1 MPLNFLQ
8 ADLERTATT
17 MMKRLNPPPAQRLS
31 AVAIAAALAAFAGI
45 AGAQTSSG
53 WATSG
58 GGNTLY
64 SGAGECVRTQANPAG
79 PCVPMSKA
87 SSTSAAAAPRS
98 TQLAQA
104 DASRSSAAPAAAS
117 AASGASA
124 TGGTPQ
130 ATPGYVRSSDGRVVL
145 SGSGQCVRAG
155 SWVPAN
161 AAEPC
166 ERVARAELAVP
177 PVAVAAPEP
186 KLDPAPP
193 PVAAAAPAPA
203 VVEPPRPVIQKLTL
217 STDVLFDFGKAE
229 LKDSG
234 KSRLDQL
241 ASEIK
246 DADVDEIVAVGHAD
260 RIASEDYNQKLS
272 EARAQAVKDY
282 LAQQGAKSNVIS
294 AQGKGESQPV
304 TGDDCKKLGAER
316 GSNQKLVACLQPD
329 RRVEIEVLGSRQ
341 VAGGAPAAGTGSTGS
356 APAGSGTSS
365 GSSSSGSS
373 TTR

>member
-1 MPLNFLQ
+1 MTQ
-8 ADLERTATT
+8 
-17 MMKRLNPPPAQRLS
+17 RLIPPPARRLS

-53 WATSG
+53 YATSSSG
-58 GGNTLY
+58 GVIY
-64 SGAGECVRTQANPAG
+64 SGSGGCVRTQANPTG
-79 PCVPMSKA
+79 PCTPMNSM
-87 SSTSAAAAPRS
+87 SRTSAAAAPTSSSTS

-104 DASRSSAAPAAAS
+104 DSSRSGSGAGAAGAAAAGSSAAARPAS
-117 AASGASA
+117 AGA
-124 TGGTPQ
+124 PQ
-130 ATPGYVRSSDGRVVL
+130 AAPGYVRSSDGRVVL

-166 ERVARAELAVP
+166 DRV
-177 PVAVAAPEP
+177 PVANVP
-186 KLDPAPP
+186 PP
-193 PVAAAAPAPA
+193 PVAAAVPAPAPEPA
-203 VVEPPRPVIQKLTL
+203 PAPLALAQPEPPRPVIQKLTL

-234 KSRLDQL
+234 KARLDQL
-241 ASEIK
+241 AGEIK

-282 LAQQGAKSNVIS
+282 LAQQGAKSNVIT

-304 TGDDCKKLGAER
+304 TGDACKKLGAER
-316 GSNQKLVACLQPD
+316 AANKKLVECLQPD
-329 RRVEIEVLGSRQ
+329 RRVEIEVLGSRT
-341 VAGGAPAAGTGSTGS
+341 VAAGSPAAGTGATTPS
-356 APAGSGTSS
+356 GSG
-365 GSSSSGSS
+365 S
-373 TTR
+373 TTNR

>member
-17 MMKRLNPPPAQRLS
+17 MTKRLNPPSARRLS

-53 WATSG
+53 WATSAG
-58 GGNTLY
+58 GQTLY
-64 SGAGECVRTQANPAG
+64 SGSGECVRTQANPTG

-104 DASRSSAAPAAAS
+104 DAPRTGAAPAAAGAS
-117 AASGASA
+117 AASGASSA
-124 TGGTPQ
+124 SSAGGTPQ

-145 SGSGQCVRAG
+145 SGSGQCVRSG
-155 SWVPAN
+155 SWVPSN

-166 ERVARAELAVP
+166 ERVARAELPPP
-177 PVAVAAPEP
+177 PVAVAPPEP
-186 KLDPAPP
+186 KLEPAPP
-193 PVAAAAPAPA
+193 PVAAVAPV

-234 KSRLDQL
+234 KARLDQL
-241 ASEIK
+241 AAEIK
-246 DADVDEIVAVGHAD
+246 GADVDEIIAVGHAD
-260 RIASEDYNQKLS
+260 RIASEDYNQRLS
-272 EARAQAVKDY
+272 EMRAQAVRDY
-282 LAQQGAKSNVIS
+282 LTEQRVTAQRVTAEGR
-294 AQGKGESQPV
+294 GETQPV
-304 TGDDCKKLGAER
+304 TGEDCKKLGAER
-316 GSNQKLVACLQPD
+316 GSNKKLIACLQPD

-341 VAGGAPAAGTGSTGS
+341 VAGDSPAAAGGGST
-356 APAGSGTSS
+356 
-365 GSSSSGSS
+365 
-373 TTR
+373 RK